1 MKKLINKLFI
11 FTIYCV
17 GYVSIINVS
26 ASAINNS
33 IETLTL
39 TEIFSVQAMKSGQ
52 KDVFTFLKLQIEG
65 IDVEKMREEIVNEL
79 EKI

>member
-1 MKKLINKLFI
+1 
-11 FTIYCV
+11 V
-17 GYVSIINVS
+17 GYVSLINIS

-52 KDVFTFLKLQIEG
+52 KDVFTFLRLQIEG

>member
-1 MKKLINKLFI
+1 MKKLINKLFV
-11 FTIYCV
+11 FAIYCV

-33 IETLTL
+33 IETLSL

>member
-1 MKKLINKLFI
+1 MVLSLVF
-11 FTIYCV
+11 YCV
-17 GYVSIINVS
+17 GYVSLINIS

-52 KDVFTFLKLQIEG
+52 KDVFTFLRLQIEG

>member
-1 MKKLINKLFI
+1 MVVLSLVF
-11 FTIYCV
+11 YCV
-17 GYVSIINVS
+17 GYGSLINIS
-26 ASAINNS
+26 ASVINNS

-52 KDVFTFLKLQIEG
+52 KDVFTFLRLQIEG

>member
-1 MKKLINKLFI
+1 MVLSLVF
-11 FTIYCV
+11 YCV
-17 GYVSIINVS
+17 GYVSLINIS

-52 KDVFTFLKLQIEG
+52 KDVFTFLRLQIEG
-65 IDVEKMREEIVNEL
+65 IDVEKIREEIANEL
-79 EKI
+79 DKI